1 MITGRWGDADII
13 DLAGSVIVEARDG
26 ESGFAIGKQEIE
38 LRFKDGSTE
47 LLDCIYPP
55 RVSSCRDD
63 AVSQLEQLSG
73 GDPRQDL
80 HERERMENPTRTD
93 RLADAKVRT
102 NGVSNT
108 KRVV

>member
-38 LRFKDGSTE
+38 LRFKNGSTE

-55 RVSSCRDD
+55 RESSWREI
-63 AVSQLEQLSG
+63 AVSKLEQLSG
-73 GDPRQDL
+73 GDPRQVRSE
-80 HERERMENPTRTD
+80 ERRVGTERGSTCRSVWGTYY
-93 RLADAKVRT
+93 
-102 NGVSNT
+102 
-108 KRVV
+108 

>member
-55 RVSSCRDD
+55 RESSWREI
-63 AVSQLEQLSG
+63 AVSKLEQFSG
-73 GDPRQDL
+73 GDPRQIV
-80 HERERMENPTRTD
+80 EAVD
-93 RLADAKVRT
+93 RLETPRWEEHT
-102 NGVSNT
+102 SELQS
-108 KRVV
+108 